1 LHSCLI
7 KMKKMEKITLKKDI
21 DVVYI
26 TASSFPEGVLAA
38 HQKLHS
44 LVPFTNTRGYYGI
57 SHGNTEGGI
66 TYKAAAEVLK
76 GEKGKYNLEK
86 FIIKKGNYLCEDLKN
101 FTKDPSMITTTF
113 QKLLTDPNLD
123 PNGYCLEI
131 YEGEND
137 VKCMVKLRD

>member
-7 KMKKMEKITLKKDI
+7 KIKKMEKTTLKKDI
-21 DVVYI
+21 VVVFI

-44 LVPFTNTRGYYGI
+44 LVPFSKTRGYYGI

-66 TYKAAAEVLK
+66 TYKAAAEVFK
-76 GEKGKYNLEK
+76 DEKGKYNLEK
-86 FIIKKGNYLCEDLKN
+86 FIIKKGNYLYEDLKN
-101 FTKDPSMITTTF
+101 YMEDLSMIGTTF
-113 QKLLTDPNLD
+113 QKLLTDPNID

-131 YEGEND
+131 YEGEKD
-137 VKCMVKLRD
+137 VKCMVKLKD